1 MRVPLSELITPARI
15 TRCGD
20 RTLPVL
26 SMTMHDGLV
35 LQAGRFRK
43 EIASRDK
50 SQYKVVHRSQL
61 VIGFPIDEGVLASQN
76 VADEGIVSPAY
87 DIWDINKERVLPEYL
102 EVALRSAR
110 AIGYYKAKLKGT
122 TARRRSLRKDDLLAL
137 SLSIP
142 SFEVQRHQLNI
153 LAAIDTLLDARRRQL
168 KQLSSFVQSRFI
180 DMFGDKGYPPH
191 PLSELSTTMQ
201 NGLSPSKNGDHHEK
215 VLTLSAITQ
224 GNFDVSAWKE
234 GLFKDDPPAGKR
246 VADGCFY
253 VCRGNGNKSL
263 VGVGEYAPAAMDDLV
278 YPDTMIAVRID
289 QEKVLL
295 PYLRIAW
302 KQARVREQIESSAKT
317 TNGTYKINQAS
328 LGMVEVVVP
337 PLSLQREFAAF
348 AESVDKSQVAIKR
361 EIEKLETLKKALMQE
376 YFG

>member
-1 MRVPLSELITPARI
+1 
-15 TRCGD
+15 
-20 RTLPVL
+20 
-26 SMTMHDGLV
+26 MTMHDGLV

-180 DMFGDKGYPPH
+180 EMFGNDPAIERAQLKEICSLITDGTHQPPKFQAKGIPF
-191 PLSELSTTMQ
+191 LFVGNVAGNELTYET
-201 NGLSPSKNGDHHEK
+201 SKYISQEDYEALIARTPIGIGD
-215 VLTLSAITQ
+215 VL
-224 GNFDVSAWKE
+224 VSAVGSFGHPAIVKDKRPFCFQRHIAYFKPMRERVDSIFLHAALLTDESQRYMDKAAKGAAQRTITLKSFKE
-234 GLFKDDPPAGKR
+234 LEIPLP
-246 VADGCFY
+246 
-253 VCRGNGNKSL
+253 SL
-263 VGVGEYAPAAMDDLV
+263 A
-278 YPDTMIAVRID
+278 
-289 QEKVLL
+289 
-295 PYLRIAW
+295 
-302 KQARVREQIESSAKT
+302 
-317 TNGTYKINQAS
+317 
-328 LGMVEVVVP
+328 
-337 PLSLQREFAAF
+337 LQREFAAF

>member
-1 MRVPLSELITPARI
+1 
-15 TRCGD
+15 
-20 RTLPVL
+20 
-26 SMTMHDGLV
+26 MTMHDGLV